1 MSTRLIALS
10 ALALSSVSV
19 CAHAFQVG
27 PSRTIVDYRS
37 AKPVMIAVVGRF
49 EPLRTTASLSPA
61 SITQA
66 IRLTDGRL
74 LLVDAMGLELVSL
87 NPLTGETT
95 QVIDQSR
102 ARLVRPIRVGRGRS
116 DSVFI
121 ADGRNTVVV
130 LSPALRTARSF
141 RLTSPDGYGPL
152 SFVGL
157 DRDGALMFTARRRPR
172 ANQLRTPSRPTQ
184 GSSVISNTITVFR
197 YRANGDAPEIVMT
210 SDYLSAD
217 APNWR
222 DTAKRFSKSAFAVR
236 PVPATRGPGD
246 FRVGMSV
253 LFHFDPTHGD
263 VSIVDFA
270 RQTSVRVNIPKAE
283 HEAGDS
289 ARVGTALASVLDLH
303 DRLWIQQPKTESGS
317 VSSGDWWILS
327 PAGALLGRARIA
339 TSVRVL
345 AVDGNFILG
354 VDRNPR
360 ASPALVRAP
369 IVYR

>member
-1 MSTRLIALS
+1 
-10 ALALSSVSV
+10 
-19 CAHAFQVG
+19 
-27 PSRTIVDYRS
+27 
-37 AKPVMIAVVGRF
+37 
-49 EPLRTTASLSPA
+49 
-61 SITQA
+61 
-66 IRLTDGRL
+66 
-74 LLVDAMGLELVSL
+74 
-87 NPLTGETT
+87 
-95 QVIDQSR
+95 
-102 ARLVRPIRVGRGRS
+102 
-116 DSVFI
+116 
-121 ADGRNTVVV
+121 
-130 LSPALRTARSF
+130 
-141 RLTSPDGYGPL
+141 
-152 SFVGL
+152 
-157 DRDGALMFTARRRPR
+157 
-172 ANQLRTPSRPTQ
+172 
-184 GSSVISNTITVFR
+184 
-197 YRANGDAPEIVMT
+197 
-210 SDYLSAD
+210 
-217 APNWR
+217 
-222 DTAKRFSKSAFAVR
+222 
-236 PVPATRGPGD
+236 
-246 FRVGMSV
+246 MSV